1 MLRPSSLWPY
11 RRAKVQGDSMD
22 PTFRNGDILLVNMYR
37 EVPIDIPL
45 LEVVL
50 IERELQPGIFYI
62 KRIQESH
69 GGAYWVEGDNR
80 EEGIEELVNDSR
92 SWGFVQAQ
100 EIRGRVLCRLWIM
113 DRISVKKSNK

>member
-1 MLRPSSLWPY
+1 
-11 RRAKVQGDSMD
+11 
-22 PTFRNGDILLVNMYR
+22 MYR

>member
-1 MLRPSSLWPY
+1 
-11 RRAKVQGDSMD
+11 MD
-22 PTFRNGDILLVNMYR
+22 PTFRNGDILLVKMYR

-92 SWGFVQAQ
+92 SWGFVQTH
-100 EIRGRVLCRLWIM
+100 EIRGRVSCRLWIRG
-113 DRISVKKSNK
+113 RISVKKLNK